1 MPNTTCTTSLSPPAA
16 TPLLTLSRS
25 ITNHGSTLYVRTNKD
40 ASQYKVITIDLA
52 KKNEVK
58 DLILETDAFLSD
70 VSSVNK
76 DNLAIIYKRN
86 VGSCNLCYHL
96 LPDTQG
102 RSKTRFMS
110 TQETETGSFVWRRNS
125 LVLPQFPLAKSNPGF
140 SLQ

>member
-1 MPNTTCTTSLSPPAA
+1 MPNTKCTTSLSPLAA

-40 ASQYKVITIDLA
+40 ASQYKIITIDLA

-58 DLILETDAFLSD
+58 DLIPETDAYLSD

-86 VGSCNLCYHL
+86 VGPCNSCCHL

-102 RSKTRFMS
+102 RSKMKFMS
-110 TQETETGSFVWRRNS
+110 TRETESSSLGWRRNLS
-125 LVLPQFPLAKSNPGF
+125 VLPQFLLAKSNPGF
-140 SLQ
+140 SFQ